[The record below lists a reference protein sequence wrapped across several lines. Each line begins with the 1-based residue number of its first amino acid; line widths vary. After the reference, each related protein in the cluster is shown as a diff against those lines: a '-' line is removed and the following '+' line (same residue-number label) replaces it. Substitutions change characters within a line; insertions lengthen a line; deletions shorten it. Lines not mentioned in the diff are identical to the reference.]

1 MLILQLAK
9 LALHLT
15 DGALVFGERFER
27 AVQPLL
33 PAAESLV
40 FAV

>member
-9 LALHLT
+9 LALHLS
-15 DGALVFGERFER
+15 DGALMFGERLES
-27 AVQPLL
+27 AVQSPL